1 MLYSVFPDFVNM
13 SLTAAVVIGIVAL
26 LRPLLRRAPRA
37 VTFLLWAV
45 VLFRL
50 ICPVSFSADFS
61 LLRGA
66 STVDHRIRYIPTE
79 LVRDTLQI
87 QNTPPA
93 AVLTET
99 VQEVA
104 SGAAGRTDFARL
116 LLMFGTWGWLIGIFV
131 FLAVGIVSLL
141 RVQHNCIGA
150 VHIGQNTYLAD
161 HIQIPFVIGVFRPR
175 IYLPSNLTEAQAQ
188 HIRLHEEMHI
198 RRGDPLWK
206 FIAYLALALHWFN
219 PLVWLGF
226 HLFVRDMEAACDER
240 VLSNMDENTR
250 ADYAETLLCV
260 STGRRFPSLTP
271 AFGEDNPKTRIR
283 SILRYKKPVTV
294 ITVIA
299 VLFAAAIAVLLIV
312 NPTAKTAP
320 AVEVIPEF
328 PECSGD
334 FYNVS
339 VCNTEDFSHGNG
351 NLDFENYQMIY
362 TFLQNMAVE
371 VKPASES
378 RAEDR
383 DAAHTFGLEARK
395 NDNDEDPV
403 ILAHFN
409 FSSDFSR
416 VWIDNGVKPS
426 YTYVVDDPD
435 AVQEIFTVL
444 LTGKTEN
451 KVLDTAFRASQIADE
466 SEYIT
471 AIYCLE
477 ITGNTGEIQ
486 IGTLH
491 ADYAS
496 GYLCTRTW
504 SKTAAPAEDPASPRS
519 VEFVLQDDLRVQI
532 WKYPRL
538 GVIRDGE
545 EEFWFK
551 PGHSDYLEAV
561 ELVKTYSL
569 SHEEVRQLLH
579 PESADSAEPEATP
592 SATEPESS
600 AEVLK
605 DTPQATPEPDSSY
618 VENTS
623 GSSQTD
629 KESEILKEAAGESYK
644 AEPAAT
650 PSPTDGTQTD
660 VFTDQEKEA
669 LQEATGETYTD
680 TPEATPEPTSTPKPG
695 N

>member
-13 SLTAAVVIGIVAL
+13 SLTAAIVIGIVAL

-61 LLRGA
+61 LLQGA

-79 LVRDTLQI
+79 LVQDTLQI

-93 AVLTET
+93 SVLTET

-116 LLMFGTWGWLIGIFV
+116 LLMFGAWIWLIGIFV
-131 FLAVGIVSLL
+131 FLAVGAVSLL
-141 RVQHNCIGA
+141 RVRRKCIGA

-188 HIRLHEEMHI
+188 HILRHEEMHI

-206 FIAYLALALHWFN
+206 LIAYLTLVLHWFN
-219 PLVWLGF
+219 PVAWLGF

-240 VLSNMDENTR
+240 VLSNMDETAR

-260 STGRRFPSLTP
+260 STGRRFPGLTP

-283 SILRYKKPVTV
+283 SILRYKKPVAV
-294 ITVIA
+294 ITVVA
-299 VLFAAAIAVLLIV
+299 VLFAAAAAVLLIV

-320 AVEVIPEF
+320 AAEVIPEF
-328 PECSGD
+328 PECNGD
-334 FYNVS
+334 FYNFS
-339 VCNTEDFSHGNG
+339 VCNTEDFSHGSG
-351 NLDFENYQMIY
+351 SLDFENYQMIY

-383 DAAHTFGLEARK
+383 DAAHALGLEARK
-395 NDNDEDPV
+395 SDNDEDPV

-426 YTYVVDDPD
+426 YTYVVEDPD

-451 KVLDTAFRASQIADE
+451 KVLDTAFRVSRIADE

-477 ITGNTGEIQ
+477 MTGNTGEIQ

-561 ELVKTYSL
+561 ELIKTYSL

-579 PESADSAEPEATP
+579 PESADSAKPEATP
-592 SATEPESS
+592 AATEPESS

-605 DTPQATPEPDSSY
+605 ETPEPAPSY

-629 KESEILKEAAGESYK
+629 KESEILKEAAGE
-644 AEPAAT
+644 
-650 PSPTDGTQTD
+650 
-660 VFTDQEKEA
+660 
-669 LQEATGETYTD
+669 TYTD
-680 TPEATPEPTSTPKPG
+680 TPEATAEPTSTPKPG